1 MRKKLI
7 NEKRSELKQMDRRDL
22 VDTICS
28 YPNQDLLNCQ
38 EDGKRRPFPTGM
50 VAKGIQERG
59 YQMTDKQYYA
69 LIHNYTAATVPEMK
83 VVGVTFYDNR
93 PQEFQ
98 KTLMERKGTRSVYE
112 MDYRLTPEPDNPYDA
127 NAIKVSVQKTDGSWH
142 QIGYLN
148 KEFAAAHP
156 VFEEQDVKGYLRD
169 YSNGHLKRVSYSL
182 AMDVEAL
189 DRDAPKTYLYE
200 ATVPNKAQNKLSKL
214 EQADG
219 VTRARMTDHQLFVYA
234 DRPLRSDEQK
244 SLLETA
250 AGKGTDTF
258 FTRVDTRTPDLELTD
273 DMLQGLGDLSL
284 DLGGHAQEP
293 APYRYERPFTTTR
306 TIQDIGDV
314 NQAFDSVCSELL
326 TDSLNGNLELYG
338 NRSPV
343 ERLGWKM
350 ETDRQGVAFV
360 ETKEPLTEAEQTVIS
375 RTMEYEQ
382 THGHIASTMR
392 ELTGDERL
400 EPFIPE
406 NENLTLTNGAL
417 SLSLADLADLDAL
430 ADENGDTL

>member
-1 MRKKLI
+1 
-7 NEKRSELKQMDRRDL
+7 
-22 VDTICS
+22 
-28 YPNQDLLNCQ
+28 
-38 EDGKRRPFPTGM
+38 
-50 VAKGIQERG
+50 
-59 YQMTDKQYYA
+59 
-69 LIHNYTAATVPEMK
+69 
-83 VVGVTFYDNR
+83 
-93 PQEFQ
+93 
-98 KTLMERKGTRSVYE
+98 
-112 MDYRLTPEPDNPYDA
+112 
-127 NAIKVSVQKTDGSWH
+127 
-142 QIGYLN
+142 
-148 KEFAAAHP
+148 
-156 VFEEQDVKGYLRD
+156 
-169 YSNGHLKRVSYSL
+169 
-182 AMDVEAL
+182 
-189 DRDAPKTYLYE
+189 
-200 ATVPNKAQNKLSKL
+200 
-214 EQADG
+214 
-219 VTRARMTDHQLFVYA
+219 
-234 DRPLRSDEQK
+234 
-244 SLLETA
+244 
-250 AGKGTDTF
+250 
-258 FTRVDTRTPDLELTD
+258 
-273 DMLQGLGDLSL
+273 MLQGLGDLSL

-392 ELTGDERL
+392 ERTGDERL

-406 NENLTLTNGAL
+406 NGKLTLTNGAL